1 MSSARRRLESA
12 VTSGSRFLLYS
23 HDGLGFGHIRRNLGI
38 ATALTVAYEDAS
50 ALLATSADEVHSLG
64 IPPRVDVVKLPGLR
78 KVANED
84 YTGRRLNV
92 GGTQVI
98 HVRNSLLEATVAS
111 FRPAV
116 ILADKHPLGARGELE
131 PALKLLRKEGG
142 RAVIG
147 FRDILDDPAQ
157 VKVEWSQAD
166 VPGAIEEYYDRILVY
181 GHPAVVD
188 PVTEYGLPSSLASRI
203 RYCGYVCSPP
213 PVDHMTRDAF
223 PLPAR
228 DSRRPTVLATAGGGE
243 DGFAILETFIEAAAR
258 ADWRAVVVAGSQS
271 APEKRQRLREAAHEA
286 KVAYY
291 TFVRGLDAWFGAV
304 DAIVCMGG
312 YNTLAEAVSRGTRT
326 VCVPRVVPRT
336 EQLIR
341 AKAFAR
347 LGLLRY
353 VRPDELTPDR
363 LRAEVDGVLGRSREE
378 LAEIARTRL
387 GFDGAARA
395 AEHLHELSRQVKPP
409 QPATLP

>member
-1 MSSARRRLESA
+1 M
-12 VTSGSRFLLYS
+12 
-23 HDGLGFGHIRRNLGI
+23 GI
-38 ATALTVAYEDAS
+38 ATALTVADPDAS
-50 ALLATSADEVHSLG
+50 VLLATSADEVHSLG

-84 YTGRRLNV
+84 YTGRRLAV

-98 HVRNSLLEATVAS
+98 RVRNSLLEATVDS
-111 FRPAV
+111 FEPSV

-131 PALKLLRKEGG
+131 PALALLRERGG

-166 VPGAIEEYYDRILVY
+166 VPRAIEEYYDRILVY

-188 PVTEYGLPSSLASRI
+188 PVTEYGLSPSLASRV
-203 RYCGYVCSPP
+203 RFCGYVCSPP
-213 PVDHMTRDAF
+213 PMDSMTRDAF
-223 PLPAR
+223 PMPSP
-228 DSRRPTVLATAGGGE
+228 DFRPTVLATTGGGE
-243 DGFAILETFIEAAAR
+243 DGFSILETFVEAAAR
-258 ADWRAVVVAGSQS
+258 ADWRAIVVAGSQS
-271 APEKRQRLREAAHEA
+271 APEKRQQLRDAAKEAG
-286 KVAYY
+286 VAYY
-291 TFVRGLDAWFGAV
+291 TFVRGLDAWFGVV

-341 AKAFAR
+341 AKAFAN

-353 VRPDELTPDR
+353 IHPDELTAER
-363 LRAEVDGVLGRSREE
+363 LRSEVENALELSREE
-378 LAEIARTRL
+378 LAEVARMRL
-387 GFDGAARA
+387 GFDGATQAAGHLLELARRVTA
-395 AEHLHELSRQVKPP
+395 AP
-409 QPATLP
+409 QPAGLR

>member
-1 MSSARRRLESA
+1 
-12 VTSGSRFLLYS
+12 
-23 HDGLGFGHIRRNLGI
+23 
-38 ATALTVAYEDAS
+38 
-50 ALLATSADEVHSLG
+50 VHSLG

-78 KVANED
+78 KVANDD
-84 YTGRRLNV
+84 YTGRRLAV

-98 HVRNSLLEATVAS
+98 RVRNSLLEATVGS
-111 FRPAV
+111 FRPSV

-131 PALKLLRKEGG
+131 PALQLLRKDDG

-188 PVTEYGLPSSLASRI
+188 PVTEYGLPRSLESRI
-203 RYCGYVCSPP
+203 RYCGYVCAPP
-213 PVDHMTRDAF
+213 PLDRMTRDAF
-223 PLPAR
+223 PLPAHG
-228 DSRRPTVLATAGGGE
+228 SRPTVLATTGGGE
-243 DGFAILETFIEAAAR
+243 DGFAILETFVEAATR
-258 ADWRAVVVAGSQS
+258 ADWHAIVVAGSQS
-271 APEKRQRLREAAHEA
+271 APEKRQRLREAATEA
-286 KVAYY
+286 GVNYY
-291 TFVRGLDAWFGAV
+291 TFVRGLDAWFGVV

-353 VRPDELTPDR
+353 IHPDELTPDR
-363 LRAEVDGVLGRSREE
+363 LRAEVDGVLRLSREE
-378 LAEIARTRL
+378 LAETARTRL
-387 GFDGAARA
+387 GFEGAARA
-395 AEHLHELSRQVKPP
+395 AEQLLELSARVKPP
-409 QPATLP
+409 EPAPLP

>member
-1 MSSARRRLESA
+1 
-12 VTSGSRFLLYS
+12 
-23 HDGLGFGHIRRNLGI
+23 
-38 ATALTVAYEDAS
+38 
-50 ALLATSADEVHSLG
+50 VHSLG

-84 YTGRRLNV
+84 YTGRRLAV

-98 HVRNSLLEATVAS
+98 RVRNSLLEATVES
-111 FRPAV
+111 FNPAV

-131 PALKLLRKEGG
+131 PALALLRERGG

-166 VPGAIEEYYDRILVY
+166 VPRAIEAYYDRILVY

-188 PVTEYGLPSSLASRI
+188 PVTEYGLPAALASKI
-203 RYCGYVCSPP
+203 RFCGYVCSPP
-213 PVDHMTRDAF
+213 PQDSMTRDGF
-223 PLPAR
+223 PIPQG
-228 DSRRPTVLATAGGGE
+228 DRPTVLATAGGGE
-243 DGFAILETFIEAAAR
+243 DGFAILETFVQAAAG
-258 ADWRAVVVAGSQS
+258 ANWNAIVVAGSQS
-271 APEKRQRLREAAHEA
+271 APEARQQLRDAAKEAGAT
-286 KVAYY
+286 YY
-291 TFVRGLDAWFGAV
+291 TFVRGLDAWFGIV
-304 DAIVCMGG
+304 DAVVCMGG
-312 YNTLAEAVSRGTRT
+312 YNTLSETVSRGTRT

-341 AKAFAR
+341 AEAFAK

-353 VRPDELTPDR
+353 VHPDELTPER
-363 LRAEVDGVLGRSREE
+363 LRTEVDAALELSREE

-395 AEHLHELSRQVKPP
+395 AEQLLELARRGASAP
-409 QPATLP
+409 QPTGLR

>member
-1 MSSARRRLESA
+1 M
-12 VTSGSRFLLYS
+12 
-23 HDGLGFGHIRRNLGI
+23 
-38 ATALTVAYEDAS
+38 
-50 ALLATSADEVHSLG
+50 LLATSADEVHSLG

-84 YTGRRLNV
+84 YTGRRLAV

-98 HVRNSLLEATVAS
+98 RVRNSLLEATVES
-111 FRPAV
+111 FKPAV

-131 PALKLLRKEGG
+131 PALGLLRSHGG

-166 VPGAIEEYYDRILVY
+166 VPRAIEEYYDRILVY

-188 PVTEYGLPSSLASRI
+188 PVTEYGLPRSLATRM
-203 RYCGYVCSPP
+203 RFCGYVCSPP
-213 PVDHMTRDAF
+213 PEDSMTRDVL
-223 PLPAR
+223 PLPTR
-228 DSRRPTVLATAGGGE
+228 DGKPTVLATTGGGE
-243 DGFAILETFIEAAAR
+243 DGFAILETFVEAAAQS
-258 ADWRAVVVAGSQS
+258 DWRAIVVAGSQS
-271 APEKRQRLREAAHEA
+271 APEKRRQLREAAQA
-286 KVAYY
+286 AGIAYY
-291 TFVRGLDAWFGAV
+291 TFVRGLDAWFGVV
-304 DAIVCMGG
+304 DAVVCMGG
-312 YNTLAEAVSRGTRT
+312 YNTLAETVSRGTRT

-341 AKAFAR
+341 AKAFAE

-353 VRPDELTPDR
+353 VRPDELTPER
-363 LRAEVDGVLGRSREE
+363 LRAEVDAVLGLSREE

-387 GFDGAARA
+387 GFEGAQQA
-395 AEHLHELSRQVKPP
+395 AQQLLELGRRVMPL
-409 QPATLP
+409 PAGTP

>member
-1 MSSARRRLESA
+1 M
-12 VTSGSRFLLYS
+12 
-23 HDGLGFGHIRRNLGI
+23 GI
-38 ATALTVAYEDAS
+38 ATALTVADPDAS
-50 ALLATSADEVHSLG
+50 VLLATSADEVHSLG

-84 YTGRRLNV
+84 YTGRRLAV

-98 HVRNSLLEATVAS
+98 RVRNSLLEATVSS
-111 FRPAV
+111 FEPSV

-131 PALKLLRKEGG
+131 PALALLRERGG

-157 VKVEWSQAD
+157 VRVEWSQAD
-166 VPGAIEEYYDRILVY
+166 VPRAIEEYYDRILVY

-188 PVTEYGLPSSLASRI
+188 PVTEYGLSPSLASRI
-203 RYCGYVCSPP
+203 RFCGYVCSPP
-213 PVDHMTRDAF
+213 PMDSMTRDAF
-223 PLPAR
+223 PLPSR
-228 DSRRPTVLATAGGGE
+228 DSRPTVLATTGGGE
-243 DGFAILETFIEAAAR
+243 DGFAILETFVEAAAR
-258 ADWRAVVVAGSQS
+258 ADWHAIVVAGSQS
-271 APEKRQRLREAAHEA
+271 APEKRQQLREAAKA
-286 KVAYY
+286 AGVAYY
-291 TFVRGLDAWFGAV
+291 TFVRGLDAWFGTV

-341 AKAFAR
+341 AKAFAH

-353 VRPDELTPDR
+353 IHPDELTAER
-363 LRAEVDGVLGRSREE
+363 LQKEVETALQLSREE
-378 LAEIARTRL
+378 LAEIARMRL
-387 GFDGAARA
+387 GFDGATQAAGHLLELAR
-395 AEHLHELSRQVKPP
+395 RVTVPP
-409 QPATLP
+409 QPASL

>member
-1 MSSARRRLESA
+1 
-12 VTSGSRFLLYS
+12 
-23 HDGLGFGHIRRNLGI
+23 
-38 ATALTVAYEDAS
+38 
-50 ALLATSADEVHSLG
+50 VHSLG

-84 YTGRRLNV
+84 YTGRRLAV

-98 HVRNSLLEATVAS
+98 RVRNSLLEATVDS
-111 FRPAV
+111 FSPSV

-131 PALKLLRKEGG
+131 PALALLRKRGG

-157 VKVEWSQAD
+157 VKVEWSQAH
-166 VPGAIEEYYDRILVY
+166 VPQAIEEYYDRILVY

-188 PVTEYGLPSSLASRI
+188 PVTAYGLPASLASKI
-203 RYCGYVCSPP
+203 RFCGYVCSPP
-213 PVDHMTRDAF
+213 PLDTMTRDGF
-223 PLPAR
+223 PIPSHG
-228 DSRRPTVLATAGGGE
+228 DRPTVLATAGGGE
-243 DGFAILETFIEAAAR
+243 DGFAILESFVQAAAS
-258 ADWRAVVVAGSQS
+258 ADWHAIVVAGSQS
-271 APEKRQRLREAAHEA
+271 APDKRQLLRDAAKEAGAT
-286 KVAYY
+286 YY
-291 TFVRGLDAWFGAV
+291 TFVRGLDAWFGVV
-304 DAIVCMGG
+304 DAVVCMGG
-312 YNTLAEAVSRGTRT
+312 YNTLAETVSRGTRT

-341 AKAFAR
+341 AKAFAD

-353 VRPDELTPDR
+353 IHPDELTPER
-363 LRAEVDGVLGRSREE
+363 LRAEVDAALELSREE

-395 AEHLHELSRQVKPP
+395 AEQLLELARRGASAP
-409 QPATLP
+409 QATGLR